1 MSVKFE
7 FNNIDEEN
15 IIETVDLDE
24 RNDDEIDIGEVDLDK
39 ENIASFSPKRELEDD
54 EYHDYCEPYL
64 QFTLL
69 PQNLNVLTNLIS
81 TLKEHEWEED
91 RYDWHDQEGNDYED
105 YRYCGVVGLCEDE
118 DSDVFELIRNLFE
131 LANEDNFNYDLDGD
145 TLDIQLLR
153 YREGGQYNWHADY
166 GLSAN
171 SERGMTRKLSV
182 SIQLSEESDYEG
194 GDLEF
199 IDYCG
204 RHSHSSRL
212 KGSGVVF
219 DSRLPHRANIIKS
232 GERFALV
239 AWASGPQLR

>member
-1 MSVKFE
+1 MSAKFE

-15 IIETVDLDE
+15 IIETVDLNE
-24 RNDDEIDIGEVDLDK
+24 RNDDDEIDIGEVDLD
-39 ENIASFSPKRELEDD
+39 EIASFPPKRELEDD
-54 EYHDYCEPYL
+54 GYHDYCEPYL
-64 QFTLL
+64 QFTLS
-69 PQNLNVLTNLIS
+69 PQNLNVLTNLVS
-81 TLKEHEWEED
+81 NEKEWDED
-91 RYDWHDQEGNDYED
+91 RYDWHDHEGNTYKD
-105 YRYCGVVGLCEDE
+105 YRYCDVVGLCPDD
-118 DSDVFELIRNLFE
+118 DSDVFELIKNLFE

-153 YREGGQYNWHADY
+153 YREGGQYNWHSDY
-166 GLSAN
+166 GLSVD

-194 GDLEF
+194 GELEW
-199 IDYCG
+199 IDYSG
-204 RHSHSSRL
+204 RHSYSSRL

-219 DSRLPHRANIIKS
+219 DSRLPHKANPIKS